1 MLAMLCGVEGV
12 QAMLC
17 GVEGVQVMLCGVEG
31 VLGGG
36 MWGKWSVGDAMW
48 CLFGCLCPL
57 GLCIDCMPTG
67 LLVTDQY
74 RAPPP
79 TPAFQREQEATSL
92 SKNSPLP
99 VNPSSSDR
107 HHEKPTWSGPREEGP
122 QRGGEGGA
130 PGVSE

>member
-1 MLAMLCGVEGV
+1 MLCGVEGV

-74 RAPPP
+74 RAPPH
-79 TPAFQREQEATSL
+79 TRLSARAGGHIIVQEQSSACESL
-92 SKNSPLP
+92 I
-99 VNPSSSDR
+99 VR
-107 HHEKPTWSGPREEGP
+107 
-122 QRGGEGGA
+122 QA
-130 PGVSE
+130 P